1 MLGRGVHV
9 AEALLQNVPL
19 VDCAAARVTED
30 LRHDLQSHFGAI
42 CADSAKL
49 AELSN
54 RQLLISAY
62 CAPSLVVNVQRQI
75 ASGPKLEFQRAECAL
90 NGGASR
96 HTGCAG
102 AIAPTSRDFFLQEC
116 IQRASGDAQGEAGMF
131 IGYETRDGNAI
142 ERSAPFREI

>member
-1 MLGRGVHV
+1 MLSRGVHI
-9 AEALLQNVPL
+9 AKALLQNAPL
-19 VDCAAARVTED
+19 VNCAAARITED

-62 CAPSLVVNVQRQI
+62 RAPGLVVNVQRQI

-96 HTGCAG
+96 HAGCAG
-102 AIAPTSRDFFLQEC
+102 AIASTSCNLCFQE
-116 IQRASGDAQGEAGMF
+116 
-131 IGYETRDGNAI
+131 
-142 ERSAPFREI
+142 